1 MTYGTLL
8 LSYFSCVLIFFQF
21 VSLVPVLLYIYL
33 LIYRYIYI
41 WNLLLFCVVFVSCV
55 YKSPYFES
63 MCTLMQP
70 WTLRIV
76 DGTLHGLGG
85 GLFVKPITVNLCLSY
100 HIYASVHQWLICLF
114 NLSVSTS
121 FLEWYVWLCYVDKLF
136 DLKCMRYNV
145 RAWQT
150 ISALPSKVPVV
161 SLSKKH
167 YPHCL
172 VLVGFRNRFTT
183 ELK

>member
-8 LSYFSCVLIFFQF
+8 LSYFSCVLLFFQF

-33 LIYRYIYI
+33 LIYIYIYI
-41 WNLLLFCVVFVSCV
+41 CFLLLFCVVFVSCV
-55 YKSPYFES
+55 YKSPYFETNKAS
-63 MCTLMQP
+63 CGL
-70 WTLRIV
+70 WCS
-76 DGTLHGLGG
+76 HGLGS
-85 GLFVKPITVNLCLSY
+85 GLFVKPITVKLCLSY
-100 HIYASVHQWLICLF
+100 HRYASVHQWLICLF
-114 NLSVSTS
+114 DLSVSTS
-121 FLEWYVWLCYVDKLF
+121 FLQWYVWLCYVDTLF
-136 DLKCMRYNV
+136 DLKCIRYNV